1 MLHFFISC
9 LLLSPLR
16 RISFSFFFFFNDPA
30 PPDIYPLPLPDA
42 LPIYVHRD
50 VVAGAPE
57 DRVRLDVHPHVQVA
71 RRSAALTRCAL
82 APEPDPLPVRHA
94 RGDAGLDRPDRKST
108 RLNSSHGYISY
119 AVFCLNK
126 KKQNPCAKPIDST
139 SFLMAPRIRQ

>member
-42 LPIYVHRD
+42 LPIYVPRD
-50 VVAGAPE
+50 VAAGAPE

-94 RGDAGLDRPDRKST
+94 RGDAGLARPAAHRAATT
-108 RLNSSHGYISY
+108 RTRRAG
-119 AVFCLNK
+119 VVDD
-126 KKQNPCAKPIDST
+126 Q
-139 SFLMAPRIRQ
+139 APAAALLAPLRER